1 MIKENYY
8 PFKMEVI
15 LKGYCGVE
23 NAQSDIK
30 FFEKNAMA
38 ILFSSLRA
46 IVSSNKCGV
55 NRDYEEKSVNNN
67 LL

>member
-15 LKGYCGVE
+15 LKGYFGVK

-30 FFEKNAMA
+30 FFEKNA
-38 ILFSSLRA
+38 SGG
-46 IVSSNKCGV
+46 CGHFLGLS
-55 NRDYEEKSVNNN
+55 R
-67 LL
+67 L